1 MTKKDYIIIA
11 SAIWRSGMIKDKNKV
26 RQQAREDMRRL
37 IAHDLCGELKGDNPR
52 FDADKFLEACN
63 VRNVG

>member
-37 IAHDLCGELKGDNPR
+37 IAHGLCGELKGDNPR